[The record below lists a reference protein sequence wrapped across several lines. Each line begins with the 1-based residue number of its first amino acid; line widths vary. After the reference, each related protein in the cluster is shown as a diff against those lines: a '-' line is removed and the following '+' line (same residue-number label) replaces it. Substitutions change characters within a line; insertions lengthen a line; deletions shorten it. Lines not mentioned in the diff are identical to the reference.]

1 MGTKALKDDL
11 KDANVGHVK
20 VFAKFRSLANERNA
34 LRVTLEGK
42 DAQIKA
48 LSGPQGSAQAQL
60 VAQVESLQGKLK
72 DANAGHAKVFALF
85 ESLANDRDALR
96 ATIKE
101 MQESGRD
108 VAQPEA
114 AALREKLK
122 DASAGHAKVFTM
134 FESLKNDRN
143 ALRATL
149 KERESEHEAQIV
161 ALKENLKGADVGHV
175 KVLALF
181 ESLTNE
187 RML

>member
-1 MGTKALKDDL
+1 MG
-11 KDANVGHVK
+11 
-20 VFAKFRSLANERNA
+20 
-34 LRVTLEGK
+34 
-42 DAQIKA
+42 
-48 LSGPQGSAQAQL
+48 
-60 VAQVESLQGKLK
+60 
-72 DANAGHAKVFALF
+72 
-85 ESLANDRDALR
+85 DALR

-101 MQESGRD
+101 MQESGHD

-122 DASAGHAKVFTM
+122 DANAGHAKVFTM

-149 KERESEHEAQIV
+149 KERESEHESQIV

-187 RML
+187 RNALKAALKEKETE